1 MGDEPHLATM
11 FEISS
16 STVGALLMLRVG
28 FFIGAIALVSV
39 LLAVFGATRDVALC
53 IVGEGQER
61 YEKTA
66 EFLNGVLDLSLT
78 LSTSL
83 VSLGAA
89 LLLGFHSNIRLTPI
103 SAALL
108 LLALVGLAQSAAYGI
123 WWKLQLADLW
133 FNECFNQI
141 GSPHFQWFYQAH
153 FLFLVT
159 GIFFVALLVGFLS
172 WGRISNNPEGE
183 EDG

>member
-1 MGDEPHLATM
+1 MELPMIRAGL
-11 FEISS
+11 
-16 STVGALLMLRVG
+16 VLGG
-28 FFIGAIALVSV
+28 IALTSV
-39 LLAVFGATRDVALC
+39 LLAVFGATRDVSLC

-89 LLLGFHSNIRLTPI
+89 LLLGFHSNIRLTPLN
-103 SAALL
+103 ATLL
-108 LLALVGLAQSAAYGI
+108 LLALAALAQSAGYGV

-153 FLFLVT
+153 FLFLMI
-159 GIFFVALLVGFLS
+159 GIFFVALLVGFLA
-172 WGRISNNPEGE
+172 WGRISIDPEGE
-183 EDG
+183 GDG